1 MIRFK
6 KEDGSVYPDW
16 KQFKLKEIA
25 VYKKG
30 FAFKAKDY
38 KEEGVKIIRVSDLG
52 YDYIKK
58 TGQVCLSLDKKDEYL
73 DWELKENDLIITTV
87 GSKPPVYSSLVGKV
101 IKVTKEFDGCLLNQN
116 AIRVRTREGY
126 SQIFLYYVFLKKRYI
141 SFLESIMRG
150 NANQG
155 NITVEDL
162 FGYEIF
168 IPTIQEQERIAEFLS
183 SVDDII
189 QVQEEKISTL
199 EEQKRGV
206 LQKLF
211 NREVRFKADDGSE
224 YSEWEEK
231 KFDEIFNVIPNNTF
245 SRDCLNDRTGEVLN
259 IHYGDVLI
267 KYGAFIDVGEE
278 EVPFINADIQL
289 NKFGEKSYLH
299 NGDIIIADTAED
311 MIVGKATEIYG
322 AIEKKILSGLHTIPC
337 RPKMTFASKYL
348 GYYINS
354 EKYHNQL
361 MPLIQGIKVSSI
373 SKSNINKTVISYP
386 CMDEQQKIA
395 DCLSAYD
402 EAIQIKKDKL
412 EVWKEIKKG
421 LLQQMFV

>member
-6 KEDGSVYPDW
+6 KDDGLDYPDW

-38 KEEGVKIIRVSDLG
+38 KKEGVKIIRVSDLG

-58 TGQVCLSLDKKDEYL
+58 AGQVCLSLDKKDEFL
-73 DWELKENDLIITTV
+73 DWELKENDIIITTV

-126 SQIFLYYVFLKKRYI
+126 SQKFLYYVFSKKRYI

-162 FGYEIF
+162 FGYEMF
-168 IPTIQEQERIAEFLS
+168 IPAIQEQEKIADFLS
-183 SVDDII
+183 SVDDVI
-189 QVQEEKISTL
+189 QIQEEKIVAL
-199 EEQKRGV
+199 EEQKKGIM
-206 LQKLF
+206 QKLF
-211 NREVRFKADDGSE
+211 NCEVRFKADDGSE
-224 YSEWEEK
+224 YPEWEEK
-231 KFDEIFNVIPNNTF
+231 EIGDACVMNPKTGKLDDEFYYIDLGSVDKGSLVLESTILRDDAPSRAQRVLSLDDVIFQSVRPYNMGHYHYTHVMDKQVVASTGFIQLRLKDGLNAFLYQLLYTAHFNNEVDI
-245 SRDCLNDRTGEVLN
+245 RCTGSNYPAINSDSLAE
-259 IHYGDVLI
+259 I
-267 KYGAFIDVGEE
+267 KIDVPCIEE
-278 EVPFINADIQL
+278 Q
-289 NKFGEKSYLH
+289 
-299 NGDIIIADTAED
+299 
-311 MIVGKATEIYG
+311 
-322 AIEKKILSGLHTIPC
+322 KKI
-337 RPKMTFASKYL
+337 
-348 GYYINS
+348 
-354 EKYHNQL
+354 
-361 MPLIQGIKVSSI
+361 V
-373 SKSNINKTVISYP
+373 
-386 CMDEQQKIA
+386 

-402 EAIQIKKDKL
+402 ETIQIKKDKL
-412 EVWKEIKKG
+412 EIWKEIKKG